1 MTRAE
6 AGVDVRGSLVAGCTA
21 NLSTECRVALRYRAL
36 GVIRRRVQ
44 WEKECNGVRSPV
56 RDAVD
61 AWYDGAL
68 TTMTSS
74 RVAVLTGGAAVLA
87 AWLSSAAGTVPSA
100 PVTDGSVGVGVA
112 PAQSLTPAP
121 ARLDLERE
129 VARLSSRLETARRPR
144 NPARNPFTL
153 AARTPATTPPPSA
166 VALVATPAPSGVD
179 SVAAEPPAVSL
190 AGIGVER
197 TSYGRRR
204 TAILSADGRVFLA
217 RIGDEVIGRFQV
229 RGVTDD
235 AVELLD
241 LRDGTPFRLTLP

>member
-1 MTRAE
+1 
-6 AGVDVRGSLVAGCTA
+6 
-21 NLSTECRVALRYRAL
+21 
-36 GVIRRRVQ
+36 
-44 WEKECNGVRSPV
+44 
-56 RDAVD
+56 
-61 AWYDGAL
+61 
-68 TTMTSS
+68 MTSS
-74 RVAVLTGGAAVLA
+74 RVAVWTGGVAVLA

-121 ARLDLERE
+121 VRLDLERE
-129 VARLSSRLETARRPR
+129 VARLSSRLEQAPRPR
-144 NPARNPFTL
+144 DPARNPFTL
-153 AARTPATTPPPSA
+153 VARTRATTPPPPA
-166 VALVATPAPSGVD
+166 VAATPAPLGVE

-241 LRDGTPFRLTLP
+241 LRDGTTFRLTLP

>member
-1 MTRAE
+1 
-6 AGVDVRGSLVAGCTA
+6 
-21 NLSTECRVALRYRAL
+21 
-36 GVIRRRVQ
+36 
-44 WEKECNGVRSPV
+44 
-56 RDAVD
+56 
-61 AWYDGAL
+61 
-68 TTMTSS
+68 MTSS
-74 RVAVLTGGAAVLA
+74 RVAVWTGGAAVLA

-112 PAQSLTPAP
+112 PAQSLVPAL

-129 VARLSSRLETARRPR
+129 VARRSSRLETARRPR

-153 AARTPATTPPPSA
+153 AARTRATTPPA

-204 TAILSADGRVFLA
+204 TAILSAGGRVFLA

-229 RGVTDD
+229 RGITDD

-241 LRDGTPFRLTLP
+241 LRDGTPLRLTLP

>member
-1 MTRAE
+1 
-6 AGVDVRGSLVAGCTA
+6 
-21 NLSTECRVALRYRAL
+21 
-36 GVIRRRVQ
+36 
-44 WEKECNGVRSPV
+44 
-56 RDAVD
+56 
-61 AWYDGAL
+61 
-68 TTMTSS
+68 MTSS
-74 RVAVLTGGAAVLA
+74 RVAVLTGGVAVLA
-87 AWLSSAAGTVPSA
+87 AWLSSAAGTVPLV
-100 PVTDGSVGVGVA
+100 PVTDSPIGGGVA
-112 PAQSLTPAP
+112 PAQSLMPAP

-129 VARLSSRLETARRPR
+129 VARLSSRLEKAPRPR
-144 NPARNPFTL
+144 DPARNPFTL
-153 AARTPATTPPPSA
+153 TARTRATSPPPSA
-166 VALVATPAPSGVD
+166 VAATRAPASSVVD

-241 LRDGTPFRLTLP
+241 LRDGTPLRLTLR